1 MRTAAFSRP
10 DPEPAASGWRGWL
23 RLGTI
28 VLGCLA
34 GGLLSTGSASA
45 TDRIA
50 TEVREQVIRRVESE
64 EIVGVVVGVVDAEGA
79 SYFGYGR
86 LSAGGERTPG
96 ERTIFEI
103 GSITKAFTGVLLAEM
118 AERGLV
124 ALDDPV
130 ARFLPPGSRVPSR
143 DGRQITLRDLAGHR
157 SGLPRL
163 PGNLVPRDGANP
175 YADYTAREMLEFL
188 RGHRLER
195 AVGAAYEYSNL
206 GAGLLGYALAQRAGT
221 DYEGLV
227 IERLARPLGL
237 DDTRITLSAEQ
248 RSRLARGHAG
258 GRPVAN
264 WDIDALAGAGALRS
278 TASDML
284 RFLAANLGL
293 VETPLAAA
301 LAASRQEPVETGREQ
316 LAVARGWHVRTGFD
330 REIVWHNGGTGG
342 YRSFCGFDPVAR
354 RGVVV
359 LSNSTSDVVDA
370 LGLNL
375 LEPRYELPA
384 VREVVA
390 VDAARLADYAG
401 YYELAPGVLF
411 HITTE
416 GGRLFAQLSGQ
427 ERYPVFS
434 TSETEYFYKV
444 VDARLT
450 FVRGE
455 DGAVDHLVLHQGGD
469 RKAPRLHGYE
479 PPVRAE
485 VEVAAAVLE
494 RYVGGYELAPG
505 VELTVTRDNDRLYAQ
520 LTSQPRF
527 PVFAESETVFFY
539 KVVEAQITFETGEQ
553 GEVTGLVLLQGGV
566 EHRARRIR

>member
-1 MRTAAFSRP
+1 MTPRHDLA
-10 DPEPAASGWRGWL
+10 PAATGWRG
-23 RLGTI
+23 RIRSGAI

-34 GGLLSTGSASA
+34 GVLLSGGSVAA
-45 TDRIA
+45 ADRIA
-50 TEVREQVIRRVESE
+50 AEVRDEVVRRVESE

-86 LSAGGERTPG
+86 LSAGGEQAPD
-96 ERTIFEI
+96 EYTIFEI

-124 ALDDPV
+124 ALDEPV
-130 ARFLPPGSRVPSR
+130 ARLLPQGSRVPSR
-143 DGRQITLRDLAGHR
+143 DGRQISLRDLAGHR

-163 PGNLVPRDGANP
+163 PDNLAPKDVANP
-175 YADYTAREMLEFL
+175 YADYTAAKMLEFL
-188 RGHRLER
+188 RRHKLGR
-195 AVGAAYEYSNL
+195 AIGATYEYSNL
-206 GAGLLGYALAQRAGT
+206 GVGLLGYALAQRAGAT
-221 DYEGLV
+221 YEELV

-237 DDTRITLSAEQ
+237 EDTRITLSAEQ

-301 LAASRQEPVETGREQ
+301 LMASRQDPVETGQEQ
-316 LAVARGWHVRTGFD
+316 LAVALGWHVRTGFD
-330 REIVWHNGGTGG
+330 RQIVWHNGGTGG
-342 YRSFCGFDPVAR
+342 YRSFCGFDPAAR

-359 LSNSTSDVVDA
+359 LSNSTSEVVDA
-370 LGLNL
+370 LGLHL
-375 LEPRYELPA
+375 LEPRYELPE
-384 VREVVA
+384 VREAVA
-390 VDAARLADYAG
+390 ADAATLADYVG
-401 YYELAPGVLF
+401 YYQLAPGVRF

-416 GGRLFAQLSGQ
+416 DGRLFAQLTGQ

-434 TSETEYFYKV
+434 ESETEFFYKV
-444 VDARLT
+444 VDAQLT

-455 DGAVDHLVLHQGGD
+455 DGEVDHLVLHQGGD
-469 RKAPRLHGYE
+469 RKAQRLHGYE

-485 VEVAAAVLE
+485 MEVAAAVLE
-494 RYVGGYELAPG
+494 RYVGSYELAPG
-505 VELTVTRDNDRLYAQ
+505 VEMTVTRENDRLFAQ
-520 LTSQPRF
+520 VTNQPRF
-527 PVFAESETVFFY
+527 PVFAESETVFFF
-539 KVVEAQITFETGEQ
+539 KVVEAQITFETDEQ
-553 GEVTGLVLLQGGV
+553 GGATGLVLLQGGI